1 MPRQLFVFLG
11 VCPVVIAT
19 MVLVPTA
26 AVGQTEATSPRTSWG
41 DPDLQGIW
49 SNDVSTPLERP
60 GRFADKEA
68 LTRRNW
74 RGLPSSGSSHA
85 RIVIAATRDRGPSPT
100 SAARITPFG
109 SRCPATRSSGRR

>member
-19 MVLVPTA
+19 MVFVPTA

-49 SNDVSTPLERP
+49 TFRTVTPLERP
-60 GRFADKEA
+60 RELADKPELTEEEA
-68 LTRRNW
+68 AAYEQQEVRRQN
-74 RGLPSSGSSHA
+74 RDLIDSEQGGLNYAPGV
-85 RIVIAATRDRGPSPT
+85 RR
-100 SAARITPFG
+100 
-109 SRCPATRSSGRR
+109 RCRALQRVLV